1 MPWKLKSFDELD
13 VHELYKILKLRNEIF
28 VVEQDCVYLDTDDK
42 DQESEHLFF
51 VEADGSVS
59 ACCRLLP
66 PGLLFREAAIG
77 RVVVSPKSR
86 GNGLARE
93 MMKLAAERLEELWP
107 DAGIHISGQL
117 YLEKFYQSCGFSTIS
132 EIYMED
138 GIKHVAMVR
147 YRQAVV
153 KYLGHSCF
161 VVATPIRV
169 LLFDYGR
176 IPDRSDWNEIRRSL
190 PQLNGRPLYIF
201 SSHQHGD
208 HFDQDTLLMF
218 PEAEF
223 FLHGHD
229 GEKSDINDQ
238 TIAKQVNATLH
249 KSAGDRDLAVYPRQ
263 QILLDDMTIY
273 CSGSSDQGTAFL
285 IQLPEMTIM
294 HAGDLARW
302 DDLDQYKLVQI
313 EETTW
318 LADQTSATGRP
329 DLAFLPAC
337 TSDGYQ
343 EQPILDGLEDMI
355 RRVKP
360 EIVIPMHG
368 HGFEHLYDS
377 FANWL
382 KGRSDLSVHTGAEI
396 MKNPGDEL
404 ILQVCHNPG
413 R

>member
-1 MPWKLKSFDELD
+1 MPWMLKSFDELN

-28 VVEQDCVYLDTDDK
+28 VLEQDCVYLDTDDK
-42 DQESEHLFF
+42 DQTSEHLFYT
-51 VEADGSVS
+51 EKDGSVT

-77 RVVVSPKSR
+77 RVVVSQKRR

-93 MMKLAAERLEELWP
+93 MMELAVERIEQRWP

-132 EIYMED
+132 DIYMED

-161 VVATPIRV
+161 AIATPMRI

-176 IPDRSDWNEIRRSL
+176 IPDRSAWLEIGRNL
-190 PQLNGRPLYIF
+190 PPLNGRPLYIF

-208 HFDQDTLLMF
+208 HFDDDTLNKF

-229 GEKSDINDQ
+229 REHVYLDKQNEFE
-238 TIAKQVNATLH
+238 QVNATVYKNEGL
-249 KSAGDRDLAVYPRQ
+249 RELAVYPRQ
-263 QILLDDMTIY
+263 QIVLDDMAIY

-285 IQLPEMTIM
+285 IQMPEMTIM

-318 LADQTSATGRP
+318 LSEMVNTIGKP
-329 DLAFLPAC
+329 DLAFLVAS

-343 EQPILDGLEDMI
+343 EQPLLDGLEDMI

-377 FANWL
+377 FADWL
-382 KGRSDLSVHTGAEI
+382 KGKSDLSAHTGAEI
-396 MKNPGDEL
+396 MKNPGDEV
-404 ILQVCHNPG
+404 ILQVCHNPAK
-413 R
+413 

>member
-1 MPWKLKSFDELD
+1 MSWKLKSFDELD
-13 VHELYKILKLRNEIF
+13 VHELYKILKLRNKIF
-28 VVEQDCVYLDTDDK
+28 VLEQDCVYLDTDDK

-51 VEADGSVS
+51 VEVDGAVS

-93 MMKLAAERLEELWP
+93 MMKLAAQRLEELWP

-117 YLEKFYQSCGFSTIS
+117 YLEKFYQSCGFGTIS
-132 EIYMED
+132 DIYMED

-161 VVATPIRV
+161 AIATPMRI

-176 IPDRSDWNEIRRSL
+176 IPDRSAWPEIGRNL
-190 PQLNGRPLYIF
+190 PPLNGRPLYIF

-208 HFDQDTLLMF
+208 HFDDDTLNKF

-229 GEKSDINDQ
+229 REHVYLDKQNEFE
-238 TIAKQVNATLH
+238 QVNATVYKNEGL
-249 KSAGDRDLAVYPRQ
+249 RELAVYPRQ
-263 QILLDDMTIY
+263 QIVLDDMAIY

-285 IQLPEMTIM
+285 IQMPEMTIM

-313 EETTW
+313 EETDW
-318 LADQTSATGRP
+318 LTEQIIATGRP

-377 FANWL
+377 FADWL
-382 KGRSDLSVHTGAEI
+382 KGKSDLSAHTGAEI
-396 MKNPGDEL
+396 MKNPGDEV
-404 ILQVCHNPG
+404 ILQVCHNPAK
-413 R
+413 